1 MPEVKKDGTKKVLIG
16 AAAVVLVLIAVLVAL
31 LMRKPESPTPQ
42 TQPPRAAAPE
52 SETSQQRV
60 RVPVKDQ
67 PLIEFKSED
76 PSAQDLMEE
85 RKAAYGMKE
94 GVDMIARSDETVKI
108 GNNMVS
114 MQEIADK
121 IQLERGK
128 IVEKDLAGDSGD
140 QVQTFGIYVVQPG
153 DNIWN
158 IHFRFLK
165 EYFAN
170 RGIRISPLAD
180 EPDQRGFSSG
190 VGKLLKFSENIV
202 YIYNIK
208 EKRLAVNLDLI
219 QPMSKIVVYNME
231 QVYALLDSID
241 YGQVSEIQFDG
252 ENIWIP
258 AK

>member
-1 MPEVKKDGTKKVLIG
+1 MPEVKKDGTKKIIIG
-16 AAAVVLVLIAVLVAL
+16 VAAVLLVLIAVVVAL
-31 LMRKPESPTPQ
+31 LLRKSDPPTSQTRPPQ
-42 TQPPRAAAPE
+42 AAPE
-52 SETSQQRV
+52 AETAKQGV

-67 PLIEFKSED
+67 PLIEFKSDD
-76 PSAQDLMEE
+76 PSARDLMEE

-108 GNNMVS
+108 GGNMVS

-121 IQLERGK
+121 IQLESGK
-128 IVEKDLAGDSGD
+128 ILENDLAGGSGNE
-140 QVQTFGIYVVQPG
+140 VQTFGIYVVQPG

-170 RGIRISPLAD
+170 REILISPLAD
-180 EPDQRGFSSG
+180 EPGPRGFSSG

-208 EKRLAVNLDLI
+208 EKRLDVNLDLI
-219 QPMSKIVVYNME
+219 HPLSKIVVYNME

-241 YGQVSEIQFDG
+241 YGQVDEIQFDG

>member
-1 MPEVKKDGTKKVLIG
+1 MPEVKKDGTKKVIIGG
-16 AAAVVLVLIAVLVAL
+16 AALLLVLIAVVVAL
-31 LMRKPESPTPQ
+31 FLRKSEPPASQ
-42 TQPPRAAAPE
+42 TRPHQAAEA
-52 SETSQQRV
+52 ETAKQGV

-67 PLIEFKSED
+67 PLIEFKSDD
-76 PSAQDLMEE
+76 PSARDLMEE

-108 GNNMVS
+108 GGNMVS

-128 IVEKDLAGDSGD
+128 ILEKDLAGDSGTE
-140 QVQTFGIYVVQPG
+140 VQTFGIYVVQPG

-158 IHFRFLK
+158 IHFRFL
-165 EYFAN
+165 EDYFAN

-180 EPDQRGFSSG
+180 EPDRRGFSSG

-208 EKRLAVNLDLI
+208 EERLDVDLDLI

-241 YGQVSEIQFDG
+241 YGQVDEIQFDG

>member
-1 MPEVKKDGTKKVLIG
+1 MPDTRKDGKKKLIIAG
-16 AAAVVLVLIAVLVAL
+16 AAVLLALIAVVVGL
-31 LMRKPESPTPQ
+31 LLRKSEPPAPQ
-42 TQPPRAAAPE
+42 TEPPQAAAPE
-52 SETSQQRV
+52 PETSKQRV

-76 PSAQDLMEE
+76 PSVRDMMEE
-85 RKAAYGMKE
+85 RKAEYGMKE
-94 GVDMIARSDETVKI
+94 GVDIIARSDETVKI
-108 GNNMVS
+108 GDNMVS
-114 MQEIADK
+114 MQDIADK
-121 IQLERGK
+121 IQLESGK
-128 IVEKDLAGDSGD
+128 IVEKDLAGNSGNN
-140 QVQTFGIYVVQPG
+140 VQIFGIYVVQPG

-170 RGIRISPLAD
+170 REIRLSPLAD
-180 EPDQRGFSSG
+180 EPDRRGYSSG

-208 EKRLAVNLDLI
+208 EKRLDVNLDLI
-219 QPMSKIVVYNME
+219 HPMSKIVVYNME
-231 QVYALLDSID
+231 QVYALLDSIEYD
-241 YGQVSEIQFDG
+241 QVEEIQFDG